1 MTSVSLRGTFSM
13 SNSIL
18 TIDVIAK
25 EALMIL
31 DNELQAAKAVHRGL
45 ESEFGNAMN
54 GYQAGATVT
63 IKRPTDFTVRSGANA
78 SAQDV
83 VEGST
88 SITVD
93 QQKGVDFAFTS
104 QELTLNIKD
113 LSERVIKPAMVQLA
127 NKIDADVL
135 SLASKVPNW
144 VGTLGQTVNSF
155 ADFAL
160 APQRLDQTAVMM
172 DGRSAF
178 LSPADHWGM
187 LGSQTS
193 LYIQGAANGA
203 YREGSLGRIGG
214 VDTNMSQN
222 VQSITTGTRAGSIL
236 IDLSITSATTT
247 YASVKDTMVQTIH
260 MDAFTG
266 ATDTV
271 KAGEVFTIAGVYD
284 VNPVTKARLPYLK
297 QFTVVSDATCASNE
311 TDVVIY
317 PAMIWSGAFQNVDVV
332 GVSDLNNQAVTF
344 LGSASTVYP
353 QNLVFHKNF
362 AALAIV
368 PMVSPPGAVDVSRQ
382 SYKGTS
388 VRMIPFYNGSTD
400 VSTFR
405 LDVLYGLKAID
416 PRLATRLSGSA

>member
-1 MTSVSLRGTFSM
+1 MA
-13 SNSIL
+13 NSIL

-31 DNELQAAKAVHRGL
+31 DNELRAAKAVYRGL

-54 GYQAGATVT
+54 GYQAGSTVT
-63 IKRPTDFTVRSGANA
+63 IKRPTDFTVRTGATA

-127 NKIDADVL
+127 NQVDADVL
-135 SLASKVPNW
+135 ALASKVPNW
-144 VGTLGQTVNSF
+144 VGTPGQTINSF
-155 ADFAL
+155 TDFAK
-160 APQRLDQTAVMM
+160 APERMDQTAVMAA
-172 DGRSAF
+172 GRSAF

-187 LGSQTS
+187 LGTQTG
-193 LYIQGAANGA
+193 LYISGPASSA
-203 YREGSLGRIGG
+203 YRDGDLGRIGG
-214 VDTNMSQN
+214 VDTFSSQN
-222 VQSITTGTRAGSIL
+222 VQSITTGTRAGTIL
-236 IDLSITSATTT
+236 IDLSITTSTTT
-247 YASVKDTMVQTIH
+247 YASVKDTMQQTIH
-260 MDAFTG
+260 MDGFTG

-297 QFTVVSDATCASNE
+297 QFTVVSDATMSANE
-311 TDVVIY
+311 GDVVIY
-317 PAMIWSGAFQNVDVV
+317 PAMIWSGAFKNVDVV

-353 QNLVFHKNF
+353 QNLVFHKNAF
-362 AALAIV
+362 ALAVV
-368 PMVSPPGAVDVSRQ
+368 PMVSPPGAVDVARK

-405 LDVLYGLKAID
+405 LDILYGLKAID
-416 PRLATRLSGSA
+416 PRLATRISGTA